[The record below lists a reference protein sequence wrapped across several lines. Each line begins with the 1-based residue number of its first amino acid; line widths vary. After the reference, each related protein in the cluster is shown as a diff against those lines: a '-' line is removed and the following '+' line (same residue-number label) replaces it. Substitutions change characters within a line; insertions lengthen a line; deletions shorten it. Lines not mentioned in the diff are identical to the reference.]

1 MDGKEYFE
9 KFDSKYEE
17 ICKSASF
24 GDVSLESFKKM
35 VIYDR
40 QREFFSGRVNIPIK
54 NSEFEGKNFWKLY
67 NSIEKNDENKEKL
80 ADIVEFLDGRNKKWE
95 NDLASSLDEVGKEK
109 LEQLISELRESCH
122 QFDGCIK

>member
-1 MDGKEYFE
+1 M
-9 KFDSKYEE
+9 
-17 ICKSASF
+17 
-24 GDVSLESFKKM
+24 ESYKKM
-35 VIYDR
+35 LIYDR

-95 NDLASSLDEVGKEK
+95 NARRCK
-109 LEQLISELRESCH
+109 R
-122 QFDGCIK
+122 